1 MRAEQEGRD
10 QVESQR
16 VLHPQDGGAES
27 AFTDLAGEGGGGVFG
42 VKGRPEPGRW
52 RSSTM
57 ETKNIVAGVCLS
69 ETLCQQL
76 VSSRFDPWI
85 KSLNSQPPGATQMS
99 TVQPQQIRI
108 CVKLFI
114 LLRHRSEFCA

>member
-10 QVESQR
+10 QVESQ
-16 VLHPQDGGAES
+16 VLPPQDGGAERR
-27 AFTDLAGEGGGGVFG
+27 EEGGVFG

-57 ETKNIVAGVCLS
+57 ETENIVVGVCLS

-99 TVQPQQIRI
+99 TAQPQQM
-108 CVKLFI
+108 
-114 LLRHRSEFCA
+114 